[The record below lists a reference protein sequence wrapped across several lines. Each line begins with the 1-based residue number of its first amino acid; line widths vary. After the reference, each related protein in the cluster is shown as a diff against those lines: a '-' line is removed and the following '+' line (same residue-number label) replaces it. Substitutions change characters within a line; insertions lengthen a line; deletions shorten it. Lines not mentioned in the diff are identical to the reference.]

1 MRTPIVAA
9 TMAALVLAGI
19 VGMMVHREQFR
30 SRHHL
35 GEHATRGANGQPA
48 NPGKGQRVDLPAL
61 VAGEGHALV
70 MFTADF

>member
-9 TMAALVLAGI
+9 SMAALVLAGI